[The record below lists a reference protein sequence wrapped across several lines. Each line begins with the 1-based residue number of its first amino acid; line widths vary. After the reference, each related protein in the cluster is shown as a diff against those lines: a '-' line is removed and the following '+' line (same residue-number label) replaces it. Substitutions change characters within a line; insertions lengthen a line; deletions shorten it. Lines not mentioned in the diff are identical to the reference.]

1 MTTNTGTREK
11 ILTAAFD
18 LASNIGIDVMTRD
31 QVAIHAGV
39 ALGNVSN
46 HFKNMGN
53 LRHAVMRKAI
63 QCEQLN
69 IIATGLARGDSVACE
84 APEELKRRA
93 LETLV

>member
-1 MTTNTGTREK
+1 MTTNTETREK
-11 ILTAAFD
+11 ILSAAFD
-18 LASNIGIDVMTRD
+18 LASSIGIDVMTRD
-31 QVAIHAGV
+31 QVAIQAGV

-46 HFKNMGN
+46 HFKNMDN

-63 QCEQLN
+63 QCEQLC
-69 IIATGLARGDSVACE
+69 IIATGLAQGDEIARS

>member
-46 HFKNMGN
+46 HFKNMDN

-63 QCEQLN
+63 QAEQLC
-69 IIATGLARGDSVACE
+69 IIATGLAQGDEIARS